1 MSFRGEDRPFI
12 ESGLYTKK
20 GVAVSPTPQSQH
32 ISIADLGSK
41 LQGEVIGPDDAAY
54 DEARQVFF
62 KGVDRRPA
70 AVVRVAGADDVARV
84 ITFARESGLELAVR
98 SGGHHRA
105 GYGTTEGGIVID
117 LSDMRALDIDAD
129 AKAAW
134 VQTGI
139 TAGEYTS
146 AVGERGRATG
156 LGDTGSVGIGGITLG
171 GGIGFLVRK
180 YGLTIDDLLAAE
192 VVTADGEIVQ
202 ASEESEPD
210 LFWAIRGGGGNFG
223 VATRLRLRLHEIS
236 EIVGGILI
244 LPATPEVITGFLQAA
259 NDAPEEISTIANLMV
274 APPMPF
280 IPEKAH
286 GKPVLMGMLAGV
298 GPIDQAQAALAP
310 FRELG
315 EPYADMVRQMR
326 YPEIYEG
333 EGPAPRYAAGT
344 NFFVDTLQPADAETI
359 LERLPQS
366 TAMMKAVQLRV
377 LGGALT
383 RTPNDATAFAHR
395 DRGLFVNIAAMFMDS
410 GEQDTHDAWVA
421 GMADSLGED
430 GGGGYIGFLGEEDEG
445 TVRAAYPGTTWGRLR
460 QLKRRYDPDNLFRL
474 NNNIPPADG

>member
-1 MSFRGEDRPFI
+1 MS
-12 ESGLYTKK
+12 
-20 GVAVSPTPQSQH
+20 TPQSQKTL
-32 ISIADLGSK
+32 IPDLRSE
-41 LQGEVIGPDDAAY
+41 LRGEVIGPDDAAY

-70 AVVRVAGADDVARV
+70 AVVRVAGAEDVARV
-84 ITFARESGLELAVR
+84 VKRARDAGLDLAVR

-105 GYGTTEGGIVID
+105 GYGTCEGGIVID
-117 LSDMRALDIDAD
+117 LSGMRSLDIDAD
-129 AKAAW
+129 AKTAW
-134 VQTGI
+134 AETGI
-139 TAGEYTS
+139 RAGEYTS

-171 GGIGFLVRK
+171 GGIGFLARK

-223 VATRLRLRLHEIS
+223 VVTRLQLRLHQIS

-244 LPATPEVITGFLQAA
+244 LPATPEVITGFLEAA
-259 NDAPEEISTIANLMV
+259 EDAPEEISTIANLML

-286 GKPVLMGMLAGV
+286 GEPVLMGMLADV

-310 FRELG
+310 FRTLG

-333 EGPAPRYAAGT
+333 EGPPVRYGSGT
-344 NFFVDTLQPADAETI
+344 NFFADALDPADAATI
-359 LERLPQS
+359 LGQLHQG
-366 TAMMKAVQLRV
+366 TAMMNAVQLRV
-377 LGGALT
+377 LGGALA
-383 RTPNDATAFAHR
+383 RVPNEATAFAHR
-395 DRGLFVNIAAMFMDS
+395 DRGLFVNIAAMYMDP
-410 GEQDTHDAWVA
+410 GEKDRHDTWVA
-421 GMADSLGED
+421 GVADSLGKDEA
-430 GGGGYIGFLGEEDEG
+430 GGYIGFLGDEDEA
-445 TVRAAYPGTTWGRLR
+445 TVRAAYSGPTWDRLR
-460 QLKRRYDPDNLFRL
+460 QLKRRYDPDNLFHL
-474 NNNIPPADG
+474 NNNVPPADG

>member
-1 MSFRGEDRPFI
+1 
-12 ESGLYTKK
+12 
-20 GVAVSPTPQSQH
+20 VSSTQQSH
-32 ISIADLGSK
+32 DISIRGLRSELK
-41 LQGEVIGPDDAAY
+41 GEVIGPDDATY
-54 DEARQVFF
+54 DGARQVFF

-70 AVVRVAGADDVARV
+70 AVVRVAGAEEVARV
-84 ITFARESGLELAVR
+84 VKRAREAGLELAVR

-105 GYGTTEGGIVID
+105 GYGTSEGGIVID
-117 LSDMRALDIDAD
+117 LSGMRALDIDAD
-129 AKAAW
+129 AKTAW
-134 VQTGI
+134 AETGI

-223 VATRLRLRLHEIS
+223 VVTRLQLRLHEIS

-244 LPATPEVITGFLQAA
+244 LPATPEVITGFIEAA
-259 NDAPEEISTIANLMV
+259 EAAPEEISTIANLML

-286 GKPVLMGMLAGV
+286 GQPVLMGMLADV
-298 GPIDQAQAALAP
+298 GPIDQAQAALEP
-310 FRELG
+310 FRALG

-333 EGPAPRYAAGT
+333 EGPPVRYGAGT
-344 NFFVDTLQPADAETI
+344 NFFANALNPADAATI
-359 LERLPQS
+359 LEQLHQG
-366 TAMMKAVQLRV
+366 TAMMNAVQLRV
-377 LGGALT
+377 LGGALA
-383 RTPNDATAFAHR
+383 RVPNDATAFAHR
-395 DRGLFVNIAAMFMDS
+395 DRGLFVNIAAMYMDP
-410 GEQDTHDAWVA
+410 GEKDTHDAWAA
-421 GMADSLGED
+421 GVADSLGKDEA
-430 GGGGYIGFLGEEDEG
+430 GGYIGFLGEEDEG
-445 TVRAAYPGTTWGRLR
+445 TVRAAYSGPTWDRLR
-460 QLKRRYDPDNLFRL
+460 QLKRRYDPDNLFHL